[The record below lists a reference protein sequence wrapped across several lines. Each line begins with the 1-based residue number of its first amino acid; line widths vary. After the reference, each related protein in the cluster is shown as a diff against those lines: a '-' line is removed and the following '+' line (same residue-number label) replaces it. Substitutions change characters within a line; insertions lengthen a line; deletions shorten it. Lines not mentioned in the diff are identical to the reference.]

1 MTTKQKATR
10 KIKKFDFSGEDATVS
25 LVGPLVGGSANGYQT
40 LLTKS
45 NRSLS
50 EEFIKKASQ
59 VMVTLSI
66 NEYLERFFGI
76 WDKGNQELLAR
87 SLGFITEGMDKFV
100 LEQQEEMLDVKEV
113 PEAPSPWDVELGD
126 KKLEDYLTYKL
137 QSINVMKQLNEAESI
152 EAELANLSEEEYLQF
167 LQDQEI
173 VEKAFEVYE
182 INTQKEPIQ
191 KQTKKGDENM
201 QVDMIEK
208 STFVDLEKS
217 FTELQKAFDE
227 KQVELQKALD
237 VIKQFE
243 DEKKE
248 AIQKARLSELKKA
261 AGDDS
266 RAEVIF
272 AGCKDATDEVFN
284 SIVKA
289 LSEINKNSNLFN
301 ETGAGS
307 DESEVVK
314 ESLVTKAVKAR
325 IKTN

>member
-1 MTTKQKATR
+1 MKQNIPKRKLSDISFENETAHIALVTKEQ
-10 KIKKFDFSGEDATVS
+10 GH
-25 LVGPLVGGSANGYQT
+25 GANGHHYA

-59 VMVTLSI
+59 VTVTLSI

-100 LEQQEEMLDVKEV
+100 LEQQEEMLDMKEV
-113 PEAPSPWDVELGD
+113 PKVPSPWDVELGD
-126 KKLEDYLTYKL
+126 KELEDYLTYKL

-182 INTQKEPIQ
+182 TNAQKPIQ

-201 QVDMIEK
+201 QVDMIAK

>member
-59 VMVTLSI
+59 VTVTLSI
-66 NEYLERFFGI
+66 NEYLEKFFGI
-76 WDKGNQELLAR
+76 WDNGNQELLAR

-100 LEQQEEMLDVKEV
+100 LEQQEEMLDMKEV
-113 PEAPSPWDVELGD
+113 PEAPSSWDVELGD
-126 KKLEDYLTYKL
+126 KELEDYLTYKL

-182 INTQKEPIQ
+182 TNAQKLIQ

-201 QVDMIEK
+201 QVDMIAK

-248 AIQKARLSELKKA
+248 AIQKARLSELNKA
-261 AGDDS
+261 TGDDS

>member
-1 MTTKQKATR
+1 MKQNIPKRKLSDISFENETAHIALVTKEQ
-10 KIKKFDFSGEDATVS
+10 GH
-25 LVGPLVGGSANGYQT
+25 GANGHHYA

-59 VMVTLSI
+59 VTVTLSI
-66 NEYLERFFGI
+66 NEYLEKFFGI

-87 SLGFITEGMDKFV
+87 SLGFITEGMDKFA
-100 LEQQEEMLDVKEV
+100 LEQQEEMIDMKEV
-113 PEAPSPWDVELGD
+113 PKAPSPWDVELGD

-152 EAELANLSEEEYLQF
+152 ETELANLSEEEYLQF

-182 INTQKEPIQ
+182 TNAKKPIQ

-217 FTELQKAFDE
+217 FN
-227 KQVELQKALD
+227 
-237 VIKQFE
+237 
-243 DEKKE
+243 
-248 AIQKARLSELKKA
+248 ELKKA
-261 AGDDS
+261 GGKMKERITQIRVNIVIDDALLLEIVAKKHNKPIGRILEEMLQS
-266 RAEVIF
+266 SP
-272 AGCKDATDEVFN
+272 KWLSLKKQLTDF
-284 SIVKA
+284 
-289 LSEINKNSNLFN
+289 
-301 ETGAGS
+301 S
-307 DESEVVK
+307 DQLKS
-314 ESLVTKAVKAR
+314 T
-325 IKTN
+325 

>member
-59 VMVTLSI
+59 VTVTLSI
-66 NEYLERFFGI
+66 NEYLEKFFGI

-100 LEQQEEMLDVKEV
+100 LEQQEEMLDMKEV
-113 PEAPSPWDVELGD
+113 PEAPSSWDVELGD
-126 KKLEDYLTYKL
+126 KELEDYLTYKL

-182 INTQKEPIQ
+182 TNAQKLIQ

-201 QVDMIEK
+201 QVDMIAK

-248 AIQKARLSELKKA
+248 AIQKARLSELNKA
-261 AGDDS
+261 TGDDS

>member
-10 KIKKFDFSGEDATVS
+10 RIKKFDFSGEDATVS
-25 LVGPLVGGSANGYQT
+25 LVGPLVGNSANGYQA

-45 NRSLS
+45 NRTLS

-59 VMVTLSI
+59 VTVTLSI
-66 NEYLERFFGI
+66 NEYLEKFFGI

-87 SLGFITEGMDKFV
+87 SLGFVTEGMDKFV
-100 LEQQEEMLDVKEV
+100 LEQQEEMLDMKEV
-113 PEAPSPWDVELGD
+113 PEALNPWDYELGD
-126 KKLEDYLTYKL
+126 KKLEDYLVYKL

-152 EAELANLSEEEYLQF
+152 EVELANLSEEEYLQF

-173 VEKAFEVYE
+173 VEKAFYVYE
-182 INTQKEPIQ
+182 QNVKQKVE
-191 KQTKKGDENM
+191 KQTKKETK
-201 QVDMIEK
+201 DMTIETVEK
-208 STFVDLEKS
+208 SLFVDLQKS
-217 FTELQKAFDE
+217 LVEVQKALDE

-248 AIQKARLSELKKA
+248 AIQKARLEELTKA
-261 AGDDS
+261 VGDEAKAS
-266 RAEVIF
+266 AIF
-272 AGCKDATDEVFN
+272 AGCKDSSDEVFT
-284 SIVKA
+284 SVVKA
-289 LSEINKNSNLFN
+289 LADVTKNSNLFN